1 MLIKIKP
8 EVENRL
14 FVKFLKTKSIKQVQI
29 AKALD
34 ISQQLVS
41 KWCKGKCEPS
51 LNAIIKM
58 SETFGIPI
66 EEIVLAFKK
75 N

>member
-1 MLIKIKP
+1 MNFKKL
-8 EVENRL
+8 L
-14 FVKFLKTKSIKQVQI
+14 SQLKLKQNSI

-51 LNAIIKM
+51 LNSIIKM
-58 SETFGIPI
+58 SEIFGIPI
-66 EEIVLAFKK
+66 ADIVLSFKK
-75 N
+75 D